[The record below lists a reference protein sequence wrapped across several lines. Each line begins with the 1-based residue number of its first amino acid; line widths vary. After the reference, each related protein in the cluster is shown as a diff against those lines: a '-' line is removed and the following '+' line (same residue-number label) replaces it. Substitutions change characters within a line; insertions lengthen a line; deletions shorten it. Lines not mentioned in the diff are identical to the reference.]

1 MLKWGRDDVAYHE
14 ENDCYCHDRMIW
26 AFGVGIAFGMMSLQ
40 CFKWVR
46 ILLLRLKGQRVAN
59 GKSDEEAEAHLVL
72 AKAIGLFAER
82 FGVDNCLKVTG
93 HKRTAL
99 DKVVNYISPSDMI
112 EKLFPKEKASTGCSL
127 SLGEPL
133 GCSSIAR
140 KSEQMTTLF
149 GKIQENSVDTCHPF
163 FFNQL
168 FGTLDPVALA
178 SEIIALSV
186 NTSPYTYETAPVFT
200 LMEKEVLDKL
210 ARLVFDGFQ
219 NDSRI
224 GNTLNDE
231 SKYDGLMLPG
241 GSLSNL
247 TALHLARHYWRLN
260 DQASNVTLERDEK
273 KEEETVFHQS
283 TILAFVSDEAHYSF
297 KKSAAVTG
305 IGIENVVLVPTLKS
319 GQMDVEKLEMLLIRA
334 ENENSNTQFFVG
346 ATCGSTVRG
355 SFDDVSAIVS
365 VCREYEN
372 HRSNHYAKPYGA
384 VERRKIWIHVD
395 GAWGG
400 PAIFSSRSD
409 LQNLMKGV
417 ELADSFT
424 LNPHKLLGAPQQTT
438 AFVCRHKGILKAANS
453 CGAKYLFDSRKHGAE
468 FDTGD
473 SSFMC
478 GRRTDSIKLWA
489 IWKYYGVKGI
499 ARKIETKVD
508 ALQTFSRAIQANKS
522 FMLACTPWAFN
533 VNFFY
538 LPPRIQKTLEEHG
551 VNMMQENPQ
560 ISDDISKE
568 LSAISVELKLRLHQ
582 SGEMMIPYQP
592 LNNQK
597 ADCFRLVLAGEKEL
611 LKEDMDRIFDL
622 MEEHGRDL

>member
-1 MLKWGRDDVAYHE
+1 MLTWGRGDVAYHE
-14 ENDCYCHDRMIW
+14 ENDCFCHDRMIW
-26 AFGVGIAFGMMSLQ
+26 AFAIGIAFGMMSLQ
-40 CFKWVR
+40 CFKLVR
-46 ILLLRLKGQRVAN
+46 ILVLRLKMQRVES
-59 GKSDEEAEAHLVL
+59 GKTVEEAEAHLVL

-82 FGVDNCLKVTG
+82 FGVDNGVKVAR

-99 DKVVNYISPSDMI
+99 GKVVNYISPSDMI
-112 EKLFPKEKASTGCSL
+112 EKLFLKEKTSTECSL

-133 GCSSIAR
+133 GCSSIVR

-168 FGTLDPVALA
+168 FGSLDPVALA

-210 ARLVFDGFQ
+210 ARLVFDGVQ
-219 NDSRI
+219 NDSGI
-224 GNTLNDE
+224 GNTLKDE

-247 TALHLARHYWRLN
+247 TALHLARHYWRMN
-260 DQASNVTLERDEK
+260 DQASNVTFERDEK
-273 KEEETVFHQS
+273 KEEEPVFHHQNK
-283 TILAFVSDEAHYSF
+283 ILAFVSDEAHYSF

-305 IGIENVVLVPTLKS
+305 IGIENVVLVPTLKN

-355 SFDDVSAIVS
+355 SYDDISAIVS

-372 HRSNHYAKPYGA
+372 RRSNHYEKPYGA
-384 VERRKIWIHVD
+384 VEGRKIWIHVD

-409 LQNLMKGV
+409 LKDLMKGV

-438 AFVCRHKGILKAANS
+438 AFVCRHK
-453 CGAKYLFDSRKHGAE
+453 
-468 FDTGD
+468 
-473 SSFMC
+473 
-478 GRRTDSIKLWA
+478 
-489 IWKYYGVKGI
+489 V
-499 ARKIETKVD
+499 
-508 ALQTFSRAIQANKS
+508 
-522 FMLACTPWAFN
+522 
-533 VNFFY
+533 
-538 LPPRIQKTLEEHG
+538 
-551 VNMMQENPQ
+551 
-560 ISDDISKE
+560 
-568 LSAISVELKLRLHQ
+568 
-582 SGEMMIPYQP
+582 
-592 LNNQK
+592 
-597 ADCFRLVLAGEKEL
+597 
-611 LKEDMDRIFDL
+611 
-622 MEEHGRDL
+622 